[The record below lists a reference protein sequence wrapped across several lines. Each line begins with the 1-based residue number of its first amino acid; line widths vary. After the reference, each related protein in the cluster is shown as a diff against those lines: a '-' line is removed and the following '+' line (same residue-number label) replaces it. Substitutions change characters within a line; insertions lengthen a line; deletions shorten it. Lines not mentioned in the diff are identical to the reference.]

1 MYSFRRILKYGVL
14 GGVVVGTG
22 VSLKANDYDVNS
34 IGVVRLGR
42 AANTVFGIA
51 RSYKKNL
58 YYKEWDKSS
67 KEYQMEKSKAHK
79 KAAEQ
84 LLELCCINR
93 GVYIKVGQHIGAL
106 EYLLPTEYVETM
118 RILHSNA
125 PQNPVE
131 DLYKVI
137 KQDLKKNV
145 SK

>member
-42 AANTVFGIA
+42 AAHTVFGIA

-84 LLELCCINR
+84 LLELCCTNR